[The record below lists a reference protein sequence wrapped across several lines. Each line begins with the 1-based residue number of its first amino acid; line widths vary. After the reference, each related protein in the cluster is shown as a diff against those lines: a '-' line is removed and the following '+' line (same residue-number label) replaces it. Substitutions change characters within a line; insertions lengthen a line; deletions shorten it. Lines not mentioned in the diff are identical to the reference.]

1 MRKPYTK
8 PIAELEIKS
17 QELLKIEEHGIE
29 YYRKVYK
36 HIGNSWHLV
45 GLGCMNCCKSYQSL
59 TYAVNHITKCKTRE
73 INTLTE
79 DIDYAST

>member
-1 MRKPYTK
+1 MRKPYTLK
-8 PIAELEIKS
+8 KQNPEIKS

-29 YYRKVYK
+29 RYRKLYK

-45 GLGCMNCCKSYQSL
+45 GLGCMNCDKSYQSL
-59 TYAVNHITKCKTRE
+59 LPAINHITKCKTRE

-79 DIDYAST
+79 ENEDAST